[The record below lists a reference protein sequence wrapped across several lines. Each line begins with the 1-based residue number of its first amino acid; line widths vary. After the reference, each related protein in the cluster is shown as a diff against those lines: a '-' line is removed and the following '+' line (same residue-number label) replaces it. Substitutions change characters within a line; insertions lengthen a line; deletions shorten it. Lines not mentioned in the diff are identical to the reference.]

1 MCAGR
6 LPARFLALRNA
17 TTEADLAPLREVVVA
32 AFPELRAARFTL
44 FNAGWDSSAID
55 VDDRLI
61 FKFPRHAAAEARL
74 RTEAAVLDALRPAL
88 TMRVPAPTLYPGPPL
103 FSRHEKIP
111 GAHLLAADYG
121 KLPEA
126 ARARLARKMAQF
138 YAELHALDAG
148 SLRAAGA
155 GPIGAWLSPE
165 EILRQAWPLLPQK
178 LRPYAERTIAA
189 CIALPPDP
197 LGTVYGFF
205 DGHGWNMAFDHAAQ
219 RLNGVFDF
227 GDSGFGPLHM
237 EFVQPG
243 WISRDHVERVV
254 TEYERLTDR
263 TLDRA
268 RIELLTGVLRLSE
281 LGGFADDPAKIPDGV
296 KAVADWAEHRR

>member
-1 MCAGR
+1 ME
-6 LPARFLALRNA
+6 
-17 TTEADLAPLREVVVA
+17 EADLAPLREAVIT
-32 AFPELRAARFTL
+32 AFPGLRAARFTL
-44 FNAGWDSSAID
+44 FSAGWDSSAVD

-61 FKFPRHAAAEARL
+61 FKFPRHEAAEARL
-74 RTEAAVLDALRPAL
+74 RMEAAVLDTLRPAL
-88 TMRVPAPTLYPGPPL
+88 TMRIPALTIYAGPPL

-121 KLPEA
+121 ELPEA
-126 ARARLARKMAQF
+126 AQARLAREMARF

-155 GPIGAWLSPE
+155 GPIGTWLPPE
-165 EILRQAWPLLPQK
+165 EILRQAWPLLPEK
-178 LRPYAERTIAA
+178 LHPYAERTIATFA
-189 CIALPPDP
+189 ALPPDP

-254 TEYERLTDR
+254 AEYERLTGR
-263 TLDRA
+263 ALDRA

-296 KAVADWAEHRR
+296 KAVADWAEQGR